1 MYSNFQISTSAN
13 YTDTLESEP
22 AHRFT
27 QTRIR
32 IQIPRQYYSEPV
44 ISYLAS
50 NHHLEVTIFAALL
63 SGNCQESGWFDLQLR
78 GTTQQIDS
86 ALIYLSDLNVKFW
99 LTSDTE
105 VDGW

>member
-1 MYSNFQISTSAN
+1 MYSDFRIPEPFNSV
-13 YTDTLESEP
+13 DTIEQELTQ
-22 AHRFT
+22 RLT

-32 IQIPRQYYSEPV
+32 IQIPRQYHSEPV

-50 NHHLEVTIFAALL
+50 NHHLEITILAALL
-63 SGNCQESGWFDLQLR
+63 SGNCKESGWFDLQLR